1 MDKVNNN
8 QTIKARLNQKII
20 DSIIKDIKM
29 SIENEKEKFGLEIL
43 LKELEIT
50 KVLENDNILDIFN
63 KLKYDLIKYQTITNL
78 DYDSKIKLN
87 NILQKKGL
95 HIKEHSNDN
104 YDIDN
109 KELDQLISL
118 NLLLKKIKRKNENN
132 EIIELTDIPNIN
144 TPVIQNNINKL
155 KKNHLELYKRNSIDK
170 QKELKYNLLIEQK
183 KLYDNI
189 LNYIIDELNKFFKK
203 NNINRIIT
211 EFDNVSNVLNEYL
224 TTNKKEKNEQE
235 FEKKLSKEELN
246 LIKLFKGYGLDLL
259 NYDSDIV
266 YLAEA
271 EREIYERLS
280 EKCIE
285 FNINNEIKRGR

>member
-1 MDKVNNN
+1 MEKTNNN
-8 QTIKARLNQKII
+8 QTIKARLNQTII
-20 DSIIKDIKM
+20 DSIIKDIKT

-50 KVLENDNILDIFN
+50 KVLESDNILDIFN
-63 KLKYDLIKYQTITNL
+63 KLRYDLTKYQTITNL
-78 DYDSKIKLN
+78 DYDSKIKLI
-87 NILQKKGL
+87 NILEKNEL
-95 HIKEHSNDN
+95 YLKEHSNNN

-109 KELDQLISL
+109 KELDQLTYL

-132 EIIELTDIPNIN
+132 EILELTDIPNIN
-144 TPVIQNNINKL
+144 TPVIQNNINKI
-155 KKNHLELYKRNSIDK
+155 KKIHLELYKENSVDK
-170 QKELKYNLLIEQK
+170 QKELKFNLMMEQK

-189 LNYIIDELNKFFKK
+189 LNYIIDELNKFFEK
-203 NNINRIIT
+203 NNINKRIT
-211 EFDNVSNVLNEYL
+211 EFDNVSSVLDEYL
-224 TTNKKEKNEQE
+224 TTNKKEKNKQE

-259 NYDSDIV
+259 NYNNDIV
-266 YLAEA
+266 YLVEA

-285 FNINNEIKRGR
+285 FNTNIIKRGR

>member
-1 MDKVNNN
+1 MEKTNNN
-8 QTIKARLNQKII
+8 QTIKARLNQTII
-20 DSIIKDIKM
+20 DSIIKDIKT

-43 LKELEIT
+43 QKELEIT
-50 KVLENDNILDIFN
+50 KVLESDNILDIFN
-63 KLKYDLIKYQTITNL
+63 KVRYDLTKYQTITNL

-87 NILQKKGL
+87 NILQKKEL
-95 HIKEHSNDN
+95 YVKEHSNNN

-109 KELDQLISL
+109 KELDQLTYL

-132 EIIELTDIPNIN
+132 EVIELTDIPNIN
-144 TPVIQNNINKL
+144 TPVIQNNINKI
-155 KKNHLELYKRNSIDK
+155 KKIHLELYKENSVNK
-170 QKELKYNLLIEQK
+170 QKELKFNLLIEQR

-189 LNYIIDELNKFFKK
+189 LNYIIDEFNKFFEK
-203 NNINRIIT
+203 NNINRRIT
-211 EFDNVSNVLNEYL
+211 EFDDVSNVLDEYL
-224 TTNKKEKNEQE
+224 TNNKKQKNEQE

-259 NYDSDIV
+259 NYNSDII
-266 YLAEA
+266 YLIEA

-285 FNINNEIKRGR
+285 FNTSIIKRGR

>member
-50 KVLENDNILDIFN
+50 KVLESDNILDIFN
-63 KLKYDLIKYQTITNL
+63 KLRYDLTKYQTITNL
-78 DYDSKIKLN
+78 DYDSKIKLT
-87 NILQKKGL
+87 NILEKNEL
-95 HIKEHSNDN
+95 YLKEHSNNN

-109 KELDQLISL
+109 KELDQLTYL

-132 EIIELTDIPNIN
+132 EILELTDIPNIN
-144 TPVIQNNINKL
+144 TPVIQNNINKI
-155 KKNHLELYKRNSIDK
+155 KKIHLELYKENSVDK
-170 QKELKYNLLIEQK
+170 QKELKFNLLMEQK

-189 LNYIIDELNKFFKK
+189 LNYIIDELNKFFEK
-203 NNINRIIT
+203 NNINKRIT
-211 EFDNVSNVLNEYL
+211 EFDNVSSVLDEYL
-224 TTNKKEKNEQE
+224 TTNKKEKNKQE

-246 LIKLFKGYGLDLL
+246 LIKLFRGYGLDLL
-259 NYDSDIV
+259 NYNSDIV
-266 YLAEA
+266 YLVEA

-285 FNINNEIKRGR
+285 FNTNIIKRGR

>member
-20 DSIIKDIKM
+20 DSIIKDIKT

-50 KVLENDNILDIFN
+50 KVLESDNILDIFN
-63 KLKYDLIKYQTITNL
+63 KLRYDLTKYQTITNL
-78 DYDSKIKLN
+78 DYDSKIKLT
-87 NILQKKGL
+87 NILEKNEL
-95 HIKEHSNDN
+95 YLKEHSNNN

-109 KELDQLISL
+109 KELDQLTYL

-132 EIIELTDIPNIN
+132 EILELTDIPNIN
-144 TPVIQNNINKL
+144 TPVIQNNINKI
-155 KKNHLELYKRNSIDK
+155 KKIHLELYKENSVDK
-170 QKELKYNLLIEQK
+170 QKELKFNLLMEQK

-189 LNYIIDELNKFFKK
+189 LNYIIDELNKFFEK
-203 NNINRIIT
+203 NNINKRIT
-211 EFDNVSNVLNEYL
+211 EFDNVSSVLDEYL
-224 TTNKKEKNEQE
+224 TTNKKEKNKQE

-246 LIKLFKGYGLDLL
+246 LIKLFRGYGLDLL
-259 NYDSDIV
+259 NYNSDIV
-266 YLAEA
+266 YLVEA

-285 FNINNEIKRGR
+285 FNTNIIKRGR